1 MKHTLHVEHNM
12 HIANA
17 LYKVDSISFT
27 CFLRDLM
34 HEPDDNKKLQMI
46 PEQVKLGY
54 MMIVES
60 LARAITLQQQE
71 FSVYAEYD
79 EILKAIDEN
88 LSIKVLK
95 INLEIQN
102 VYFN

>member
-1 MKHTLHVEHNM
+1 
-12 HIANA
+12 
-17 LYKVDSISFT
+17 
-27 CFLRDLM
+27 M

-60 LARAITLQQQE
+60 LARAITLQQLE